1 MNLFLLFSQV
11 VSAIKAGDYKT
22 AACAAGRI
30 ITTVTCSTQAELL
43 ATARPKPMLADGKP
57 DPDAEEPEPLT
68 AVELYEA
75 CAEFSEELREAC
87 DHSESVCRMGAASNA
102 DLVPGN
108 WDVIKA
114 FLLDV
119 LKLFIKRPA
128 DWQPAPF
135 PAAPVAGVAGLPS
148 LVETEGKPTLPPLT
162 KPSERPKPQPV
173 PSGTEENS
181 SDESDEGDD
190 EPQDEPPAPAPAPK
204 PPAKP
209 KK

>member
-11 VSAIKAGDYKT
+11 ISAIKSGDYKT

-43 ATARPKPMLADGKP
+43 ATARPAARGADGKP
-57 DPDAEEPEPLT
+57 DPDAENPEPLT
-68 AVELYEA
+68 AVELYDA
-75 CAEFSEELREAC
+75 CAEFGEELHEAC
-87 DHSESVCRMGAASNA
+87 GYSENVCRMGAASNA

-108 WDVIKA
+108 WDAIKA

-128 DWQPAPF
+128 DWQPAPL
-135 PAAPVAGVAGLPS
+135 PVPPV
-148 LVETEGKPTLPPLT
+148 VEGIATPTLAEIEGKPTLPPLT
-162 KPSERPKPQPV
+162 KPSERPKPQPEA
-173 PSGTEENS
+173 SGTDEKP
-181 SDESDEGDD
+181 SDENDDDEG
-190 EPQDEPPAPAPAPK
+190 EPLAEPPAPAPAPK